1 MERYE
6 AYVSLTFDV
15 EDLEALSAAAWKL
28 VAEPRR
34 VECEGR
40 DLFAEQ
46 GSATPEDALSVLLG
60 RSKDLRQALAG
71 LAASIN
77 GLTYRA
83 EFSPPADVR
92 RINL

>member
-1 MERYE
+1 M
-6 AYVSLTFDV
+6 SLTFDV
-15 EDLEALSAAAWKL
+15 EDPEALSAAAWKL
-28 VAEPRR
+28 VADPLRLER
-34 VECEGR
+34 EGR

-46 GSATPEDALSVLLG
+46 GSGTPEDALSVLLG
-60 RSKDLRQALAG
+60 RSKDLREALAG

-83 EFSPPADVR
+83 EFSPPDDVR